1 MIRRPPRSTLFPYTT
16 LFRSRAAV
24 ITFLHGSQQAL
35 EPKIVKVGWN
45 IAAMFAVGSGDAL
58 QIGLTFWPAQSY
70 VFHEHVERSLQ
81 HPALFAEIG
90 AAKLVAHLR

>member
-1 MIRRPPRSTLFPYTT
+1 
-16 LFRSRAAV
+16 
-24 ITFLHGSQQAL
+24 
-35 EPKIVKVGWN
+35 
-45 IAAMFAVGSGDAL
+45 MFAVGSGDAL